1 MTGVSTVTDEN
12 RAIVQALLSDF
23 FFFAK
28 ATAVGQQQRHLPALR
43 AEGQR
48 QRVALGPHP
57 HLHGFAVGR
66 HGHHQP
72 GGTMHRH
79 LSILAALMLLTAT
92 SLHAAPI
99 SIGTSFGYSHF
110 SEASGGGS
118 GLNAFGWPS
127 TNVATWVA
135 SIHT

>member
-1 MTGVSTVTDEN
+1 
-12 RAIVQALLSDF
+12 
-23 FFFAK
+23 
-28 ATAVGQQQRHLPALR
+28 
-43 AEGQR
+43 
-48 QRVALGPHP
+48 
-57 HLHGFAVGR
+57 
-66 HGHHQP
+66 
-72 GGTMHRH
+72 MHRH

-127 TNVATWVA
+127 TNDPLMHLLSPGLRLSLGLDV
-135 SIHT
+135 